1 MKIVCWWSLKPNE
14 FLICIT
20 DKFLLKPSLHVQGT
34 SRRPDWQFCHQRK
47 WNQVSVWVWNYSFLI
62 YGKFDMLI
70 LIILTFTKNICGR
83 TIINQ
88 LNAKYIDIQMQ
99 EGKTN
104 ENYLNIII
112 LRIYWL
118 ILFVEV
124 SSRWLG
130 RLQVIRRIRRRSG
143 RSRGRHPGSGALDV
157 SDGWAHEPGEW
168 SAPPLHVAEQYWPE
182 DEHQWAATTTTERSL
197 FIVIKIQYNNSND
210 IL

>member
-1 MKIVCWWSLKPNE
+1 MWNFELLAESLVWYPKERSLNWTQSIDKSPATLRKYVCWEMKIVCWWSLKPNE

-62 YGKFDMLI
+62 YWKFDMLI

-118 ILFVEV
+118 IFYL
-124 SSRWLG
+124 
-130 RLQVIRRIRRRSG
+130 
-143 RSRGRHPGSGALDV
+143 
-157 SDGWAHEPGEW
+157 
-168 SAPPLHVAEQYWPE
+168 
-182 DEHQWAATTTTERSL
+182 
-197 FIVIKIQYNNSND
+197 
-210 IL
+210 